1 VIPCRLVHLAT
12 AGRTWKGFLNS
23 AGH

>member
-23 AGH
+23 AGQ